1 MNQDSKIVIIN
12 KICLKDYG
20 IKLHLVRHGEYDL
33 NKVGGWTDDH
43 LSRKGIKQIKKI
55 LNEVD
60 EDYDLFVSSDLVR
73 AKESADIINSK
84 LHMDIVLD
92 SGFREINSGILNN
105 ITIDELRKNPSLWV
119 DYTKLAMDES
129 FKDGDSPNSFYE
141 RVKNAFIELLNKN
154 KNKKILLVTHSGV
167 ITVLLCLLNG
177 YSYNNKLQ
185 MAPGVGSITK
195 LE

>member
-1 MNQDSKIVIIN
+1 MNQDSKIVINN

-20 IKLHLVRHGEYDL
+20 IKLHLVRHGEYVL

-43 LSRKGIKQIKKI
+43 LSSKGIKQIKKI

-73 AKESADIINSK
+73 AKESADIINNK

-92 SGFREINSGILNN
+92 SGFREINSGVLNN

-141 RVKNAFIELLNKN
+141 RVKNAFVELLENN

-177 YSYNNKLQ
+177 YPYNNNLQ
-185 MAPGVGSITK
+185 IAPGVGTITK
-195 LE
+195 LH